1 MKESENK
8 EPLIDK
14 VEKKDNEDDEDN
26 EDIIDTKQEKKP
38 IEQFEIEEGKDESN
52 KLLKDKITSQKKA
65 LSPQEEDEGMPC
77 PPSERFQHDPY
88 LESNPLSRF
97 FFFWAYTILRMAKKY
112 RLKTTDLGT
121 PAQSNNARVFSKN
134 LHRIWDDL
142 GYKNYPN
149 YALFRTVV
157 RSNACALITVMIL
170 SAIQAGL
177 DYFSVIITKQF
188 IDYFNPS
195 SAEEDSTFTIKASLP
210 VLGLLFLGTQVIT
223 TFLSLH
229 SQMIQSNF
237 GNRAGYE
244 LNTFIYNKILNY
256 APSGFIQR
264 ANHGEIIN
272 FIQIDSMRLSFL
284 VSIAPNAFVAPLMI
298 CAYIYLLFDFF
309 GLTFISGLTILLSF
323 MIMNYFIAKAF
334 RRRQKRM
341 MGKKDTCM
349 KITTETLEN
358 IKILKLY
365 NWENQ
370 FKQKILDARNVEMD
384 YTEQRY
390 TMTNLNQTVNWL
402 CPTLVSIVTIG
413 VYQLFNDS
421 FNISTMLIGLS
432 IFNKLQGPV
441 RMLPNVI
448 NSILET
454 TVSLKRIEDFLKQP
468 DIDRSII
475 HRGPYDENGEYAIK
489 IEGGNF
495 SWGVKQKKKLS
506 RWFVPGKKGKK
517 GPGGFPGGFPGG
529 PGGDFS
535 GGFPGGP
542 QGGFGG
548 PQGGFGGPH
557 GGFGGPHGGFG
568 GPHGGFGGPH
578 GPHGGLP
585 STPEDGSSKPTFNPE
600 DKNEE
605 RKSDIITP
613 DSKRDT
619 VRMGD
624 PKGPMSD
631 KLDGKADELK
641 YPGNEEGHEIER
653 DGCKIQVAIPKGVD
667 YDITLK
673 NINFEVKPGEL
684 VAIVGEVGS
693 GKSSLLQAIINGL
706 VLLNPKEC
714 DGIHI
719 KGRIGYAAQ
728 IPWIQNDTIRNNI
741 IFSRPFDEYKYNEAL
756 RLCQLN
762 EDLETFE
769 GKDLTEI
776 GEKGVNLSGGQKV
789 RISLA
794 RTIYNE
800 PDIYLF
806 DDPISALD
814 ANVGKRVMKNC
825 IVKHLKGK
833 TRVVVTHALSYLKY
847 MDRIIY
853 MKSGRIEWTG
863 TYKEVHEQPF
873 YAELAKSTGLSRA
886 KSGDLNESS
895 IDVKDEKN
903 IKKKEDDKVVK
914 IIKEEEQSRG
924 GIKYTVY
931 LDYFRYMGGI
941 CYIITIFII
950 MIMWQANK
958 GGSDLW
964 LAHWSEDENQQKS
977 QKDKRLKWIFF
988 GIFSGLGFLSVF
1000 FMFLRII
1007 MLTKGVIRLGKTVH
1021 RDMIER
1027 LIKAPINLFHE
1038 TVPRGQ
1044 IYNRLS
1050 KDLDHMNFSMW
1061 AFGDLLTSLLTVLGA
1076 FVLCGIYDKLSLLY
1090 MPVVFIVGYF
1100 VTTFYLSGSR
1110 PLTRIASISRSPIL
1124 NVISETLPGN
1134 ATIRAFE
1141 DESFYKNKYFD
1152 KINNSLNIN
1161 LITRG
1166 TGIWFQEQ
1174 FKFVSIMYLTYLV
1187 VRTIIYEDTTTAQSC
1202 SIIFTYSVSLQ
1213 EYLGNI
1219 FNRCANLE
1227 NDMVSLERCCK
1238 YMTIVQEKPS
1248 HIPAKDDQ
1256 LIKENWPQSG
1266 EIEFRNYSVRYRPG
1280 TEIVLKKI
1288 NFHIQPGE
1296 KVGVCGRTVSGK
1308 STICLCLFRI
1318 LEATEGSI
1326 FIDNVDIATIGLDL
1340 LRSNLTI
1347 IPQDPCLL
1355 EGTLKYNIDPFN
1367 KTKNEDIVQTL
1378 KDIGFEYTEPD
1389 DKIMDK
1395 MIEQGG
1401 SNLSV
1406 GQKQLVCIA
1415 RAILRKTKIVVMDEA
1430 TANIDMN
1437 TEQIIQKALNIVLD
1451 NSTVITV
1458 AHRIKTIIN
1467 YDKIL
1472 VLDAGE
1478 VKEFDSPSNLLKNEN
1493 SLFRTL
1499 VSKSTL

>member
-8 EPLIDK
+8 ENTNEEPLIDK
-14 VEKKDNEDDEDN
+14 DTNQEKIDV
-26 EDIIDTKQEKKP
+26 IDTK
-38 IEQFEIEEGKDESN
+38 KDEEKPVDQLEVGKQEEESEEDSN
-52 KLLKDKITSQKKA
+52 KLLQDKLLSKKYSKDDAPEVK
-65 LSPQEEDEGMPC
+65 EDEGIAC
-77 PPSERFQHDPY
+77 PAAERYTYDPY
-88 LESNPLSRF
+88 LESNIFNRF
-97 FFFWAYTILRMAKKY
+97 IFYWAFSILRMAKKY
-112 RLKTTDLGT
+112 RLKVTDLGT
-121 PAQSNNARVFSKN
+121 PAPSNNARIFAKN

-142 GYKNYPN
+142 GYKNYQN

-157 RSNACALITVMIL
+157 RSNACPLALVMLL
-170 SAIQAGL
+170 SGMQAGL

-188 IDYFNPS
+188 IDYFNTTDTKNDS
-195 SAEEDSTFTIKASLP
+195 SFTIDAPLW
-210 VLGLLFLGTQVIT
+210 VLGCMFLGTQIIIA
-223 TFLSLH
+223 FLGLH
-229 SQMIQSNF
+229 TQMIQSNF

-256 APSGFIQR
+256 APSGFTQR

-284 VSIAPNAFVAPLMI
+284 VAIAPNAFVAPLMI
-298 CAYIYLLFDFF
+298 IAYIYLLFDFF
-309 GLTFISGLTILLSF
+309 GLTFLSGLAILLTF
-323 MIMNYFIAKAF
+323 MVMNYFIAKAF

-341 MGKKDTCM
+341 MGKKDICM
-349 KITTETLEN
+349 KVTTETLEN

-365 NWENQ
+365 NWENE
-370 FKQKILDARNVEMD
+370 FKRKILESRSVEMD
-384 YTEQRY
+384 YTAKRY
-390 TMTNLNQTVNWL
+390 VMTNLNQAVNWL

-413 VYQLFNDS
+413 IYQLFHDT

-432 IFNKLQGPV
+432 IFSKLQNPV
-441 RMLPNVI
+441 RMLPSVI
-448 NSILET
+448 NNILET

-468 DIDRSII
+468 DINRDVI
-475 HRGPYDENGEYAIK
+475 HKGPYDENGEYAIK
-489 IEGGNF
+489 ISGGNF
-495 SWGVKQKKKLS
+495 SWGVKQKKKQS

-517 GPGGFPGGFPGG
+517 GPPGGGPPGGFPG
-529 PGGDFS
+529 PSEGGE
-535 GGFPGGP
+535 GFPP
-542 QGGFGG
+542 RPGFKPKGKEG
-548 PQGGFGGPH
+548 
-557 GGFGGPHGGFG
+557 
-568 GPHGGFGGPH
+568 
-578 GPHGGLP
+578 
-585 STPEDGSSKPTFNPE
+585 EDN
-600 DKNEE
+600 KNE
-605 RKSDIITP
+605 IITNS
-613 DSKRDT
+613 DSQRTT

-624 PKGPMSD
+624 PNEKEPEKID
-631 KLDGKADELK
+631 
-641 YPGNEEGHEIER
+641 PNNQGNEEGKEIER
-653 DGCKIQVAIPKGVD
+653 DGCKIQVPIPKGVD
-667 YDITLK
+667 YDLTLK
-673 NINFEVKPGEL
+673 NINLEVKPGEL
-684 VAIVGEVGS
+684 VAIVGEVGC
-693 GKSSLLQAIINGL
+693 GKSSLLQALINEL
-706 VLLNPKEC
+706 ILLNPKEC
-714 DGIHI
+714 DGVHI
-719 KGRIGYAAQ
+719 NGRVGYAAQ

-741 IFSRPFDEYKYNEAL
+741 LFSKPFDEEKYNNVL
-756 RLCQLN
+756 KLCQLN

-794 RTIYNE
+794 RMIYNE

-814 ANVGKRVMKNC
+814 ANVGKKIMKYC
-825 IVKHLKGK
+825 IVNHLKGK

-863 TYKEVHEQPF
+863 TYQGVQEQPF
-873 YAELAKSTGLSRA
+873 YSELAKTIGFSKA
-886 KSGDLNESS
+886 KSGDVNESS
-895 IDVKDEKN
+895 LDNKDDKK
-903 IKKKEDDKVVK
+903 IKKKEDEKIVK
-914 IIKEEEQSRG
+914 LVTEEEQSRG

-941 CYIITIFII
+941 CYIITVVII
-950 MIMWQANK
+950 MGLWQANK

-964 LAHWSEDENQQKS
+964 LAYWSQEKNQNKS
-977 QKDKRLKWIFF
+977 KEEPKYKWIFF
-988 GIFSGLGFLSVF
+988 SIFSGLGLLSVF

-1007 MLTKGVIRLGKTVH
+1007 MLTKGVIRLGRTVH
-1021 RDMIER
+1021 RDMVER

-1061 AFGDLLTSLLTVLGA
+1061 SLGDLLTSLLSVIGS
-1076 FVLCGIYDKLSLLY
+1076 FVLCGIYDKYSLLY
-1090 MPVVFIVGYF
+1090 MPIVFIVGYY
-1100 VTTFYLSGSR
+1100 VTKFFLSGSR

-1134 ATIRAFE
+1134 PTIRAFGE
-1141 DESFYKNKYFD
+1141 ENFYKEKYFD

-1166 TGIWFQEQ
+1166 ANVWFQEQ
-1174 FKFVSIMYLTYLV
+1174 FKFVSIIYLTYLV
-1187 VRTIIYEDTTTAQSC
+1187 LRTILDEENVTAQSC
-1202 SIIFTYSVSLQ
+1202 SIVFTYSVLLQ
-1213 EYLGNI
+1213 EYLGSI
-1219 FNRCANLE
+1219 FNRCAFLE
-1227 NDMVSLERCCK
+1227 NDMVSMERCCK
-1238 YMTIVQEKPS
+1238 YMHIVQEEPS
-1248 HIPAKDDQ
+1248 YIPEVDDK
-1256 LIKENWPQSG
+1256 LKEEHWPQNG
-1266 EIEFRNYSVRYRPG
+1266 EIEFKDFSVRYRPG

-1296 KVGVCGRTVSGK
+1296 KVGICGRTGSGK

-1318 LEATEGSI
+1318 LEATEGQI
-1326 FIDNVDIATIGLDL
+1326 FIDNTDIAKIGLDL

-1347 IPQDPCLL
+1347 IPQDPCLM

-1367 KTKNEDIVQTL
+1367 QSKNEEIIQIL
-1378 KDIGFEYTEPD
+1378 KDIGFDYTEPD

-1395 MIEQGG
+1395 MIEAGG

-1415 RAILRKTKIVVMDEA
+1415 RALLRKSKIVVMDEA

-1437 TEQIIQKALNIVLD
+1437 TEQIIQKALNLVLE
-1451 NSTVITV
+1451 NSTVLTV

-1478 VKEFDSPSNLLKNEN
+1478 VKEFDTPSNLIKDEN
-1493 SLFRTL
+1493 SLFHELYT
-1499 VSKSTL
+1499 KSTL